1 MERGSIKKTSEEES
15 SKVIPPAP
23 TRRQNPYAKRKPP
36 PLNSQSSTGASFSE
50 PATAPK
56 SLPINNTR
64 IRNTNLPAQ
73 SNVCDFGL
81 VGTVEAQAITFSQ
94 AFGDEGE
101 SGKRDSGHKFNTRQ
115 GGRSGGSSGKPLAA
129 CVRRSHDAPPSSL
142 FTSSTVTDAVSAR
155 DNHSFIPTDTHVL
168 YVSTRQRGNK
178 VLEYIRNVPFD
189 YATMVPDYLMA
200 YDKCAL
206 FLSLKY
212 HRLKGP
218 DYIQTRIQELRNNFK
233 VRVLLVLVDISDNEA
248 ILSYL
253 NHLAVLQDF
262 SLLLAFSEEEAAR
275 YLETLKVSE
284 SRNPRESFQSIPVCA
299 ANLSCASD
307 NIFGNTGIYVHSKGF
322 RGEGCYHYPK
332 KGKRYLSGTGRRRA
346 CSRAQC

>member
-1 MERGSIKKTSEEES
+1 M
-15 SKVIPPAP
+15 
-23 TRRQNPYAKRKPP
+23 Y
-36 PLNSQSSTGASFSE
+36 
-50 PATAPK
+50 
-56 SLPINNTR
+56 
-64 IRNTNLPAQ
+64 
-73 SNVCDFGL
+73 
-81 VGTVEAQAITFSQ
+81 
-94 AFGDEGE
+94 
-101 SGKRDSGHKFNTRQ
+101 
-115 GGRSGGSSGKPLAA
+115 
-129 CVRRSHDAPPSSL
+129 
-142 FTSSTVTDAVSAR
+142 
-155 DNHSFIPTDTHVL
+155 THVL